1 MKKMHFL
8 NYPIFLA
15 LSFLSVASTFAQGTM
30 QAIPRE
36 KIDIKFISKQ
46 MNVPVEGKFKTA
58 TGQISFDQNKP
69 QLSKAEFEIDL
80 NSIDLGLPDIETE
93 VKKSAWFNTQQYPK
107 ATFVSTNIKALGQN
121 KFEAQGKLTIKGI
134 SKDVVAPVLISQ
146 KSANSSEA
154 SGSLTIKRLD
164 FKIGEGIWSD
174 TETVANEVQIKF
186 VFPLPA
192 SKSK

>member
-1 MKKMHFL
+1 VKKINPV
-8 NYPIFLA
+8 NYLILLTLLLFG
-15 LSFLSVASTFAQGTM
+15 VAFAQGAM
-30 QAIPRE
+30 QAVPKD

-46 MNVPVEGKFKTA
+46 MNVPVEGKFKNA
-58 TGQISFDQNKP
+58 TGQIAFDPNNP
-69 QLSKAEFEIDL
+69 QQSKAQFEIDL

-93 VKKSAWFNTQQYPK
+93 VKKSAWFDTGKHPK
-107 ATFVSTNIKALGQN
+107 ATFVSSDIKPLGQN
-121 KFEAQGKLTIKGI
+121 KFEAKGKLTIKGI
-134 SKDVVAPVLISQ
+134 TKDVIAPVLISQ
-146 KSANSSEA
+146 KSGNASEA

-186 VFPLPA
+186 AFPLPA